1 MVLSSSGKQAL
12 VLFTHH
18 TLCSCCALQPCIV
31 FVGEKFE
38 SDPALKQLRSTLLDY
53 FRGEQVSAVN
63 LAGLDRVIMAVA
75 ASETKVLLRQYVIK
89 LKKSG
94 TKVPRIALT
103 EMGPVLDLVVR
114 RHRAAPADLEKEA
127 CRQPLLG
134 KRKVR
139 KLLLRT
145 QLNAVHTSSAERE
158 CFACSAEH
166 FMCCRPLECF
176 STAWLTV
183 PCDAVCCHR
192 RRMLAQ
198 TRWTARSAASTCPSR
213 RLTRWRWPR

>member
-1 MVLSSSGKQAL
+1 
-12 VLFTHH
+12 
-18 TLCSCCALQPCIV
+18 
-31 FVGEKFE
+31 
-38 SDPALKQLRSTLLDY
+38 
-53 FRGEQVSAVN
+53 
-63 LAGLDRVIMAVA
+63 MAVA

-139 KLLLRT
+139 MLLLSQ
-145 QLNAVHTSSAERE
+145 QLNAVHTFSAERG
-158 CFACSAEH
+158 CFAS
-166 FMCCRPLECF
+166 FVCRGPWSVF
-176 STAWLTV
+176 
-183 PCDAVCCHR
+183 
-192 RRMLAQ
+192 
-198 TRWTARSAASTCPSR
+198 
-213 RLTRWRWPR
+213 